1 MRSFRIGRC
10 GNLVPASTQRD
21 KIHTQFCVFVFCKG
35 SGNEARMNE
44 TGKRQLFSRPV
55 QWIFGLG
62 ALVILVAGLWFDWI
76 KWLFVCEVQ
85 WSATVFLLF
94 LPILAMTT
102 DRALLLG
109 AYDIRHKDHGRY
121 LGFLLIFA
129 AASIVW
135 TGQAELALA
144 ESRLDEIVKTRLIPS
159 LLGALVLLAA
169 VVLNLVVTHKVSAER
184 SGGKK
189 FRWQAIDSRM
199 LQGVVFGIAC
209 FLVGQ
214 AIIWLLNLTLC
225 SNLPPPMVDSVQ
237 GFQSWIRRWLPP
249 QLWKGYIGQGGQLG
263 TEASQIGLL
272 ILLLAS
278 FYSYWR
284 LRRIKLPPL
293 CCIALLTIV
302 LVWLF
307 SGFAFFFQ
315 IFRVPTF
322 LPVVVWLLVSSRHPK
337 ADHFYEVLD
346 GGIQPTPSLKFLE
359 VTGDDP
365 RIVVVASAGGGIQAA
380 AWTAQVL
387 AGLDS
392 AAPADQQNSFRTHLR
407 AVSGV
412 SGGSVGLMYYLAAQA
427 SGGATAAAAEAAAES
442 SLSEVTD
449 ALIYE
454 DLKRAFCPFLIRD
467 IYGDRG
473 KALERAW
480 IKNGSHKGDDAY
492 KETLKSATLK
502 QWAEATA
509 RGDLPAVILNSTIV
523 EEGQRLAFSSVP
535 LSTAPGFSGF
545 SEFTRLYPAYD
556 IHVSTAARLSAAF
569 TFVSPAARPALRAQE
584 KELRKMVSKSAENE
598 EQNENLHLVDG
609 GYLDNSGITAL
620 IQLLSEKL
628 AELGTTS
635 PDRIPKKILL
645 LLINAFPLQAKQFVK
660 SHRGTFYQFWAPLL
674 TLFTVRST
682 AHDAMAQR
690 ELILFRDAIRALHG
704 TELSYIDFRFSTA
717 VLGTASAHVAKETP
731 PLSWHLTDSQK
742 KAIAHAWEGV
752 TLQRQ
757 KTLEFLKGGVLPPWP

>member
-1 MRSFRIGRC
+1 
-10 GNLVPASTQRD
+10 
-21 KIHTQFCVFVFCKG
+21 
-35 SGNEARMNE
+35 MNE
-44 TGKRQLFSRPV
+44 IGKSQMFSRPV
-55 QWIFGLG
+55 QWIFGFG
-62 ALVILVAGLWFDWI
+62 MLVIVVAGLWFDWI
-76 KWLFVCEVQ
+76 KCLFICEVQ
-85 WSATVFLLF
+85 WGATVFLLF

-144 ESRLDEIVKTRLIPS
+144 ESRLQETLEARSILSLFGILI
-159 LLGALVLLAA
+159 LLAA
-169 VVLNLVVTHKVSAER
+169 VVLNLAVTHKVSIGTETP
-184 SGGKK
+184 GGKK
-189 FRWQAIDSRM
+189 FSWHAIDSRM
-199 LQGVVFGIAC
+199 LQGVGFGIVC
-209 FLVGQ
+209 FLVGE
-214 AIIWLLNLTLC
+214 AIIWLLYLALC
-225 SNLPPPMVDSVQ
+225 SNLPPPVVDSVQ
-237 GFQSWIRRWLPP
+237 CFQSWIRSWLPP
-249 QLWKGYIGQGGQLG
+249 QLWKGYIGQDGQLG

-278 FYSYWR
+278 LYFYWR
-284 LRRIKLPPL
+284 LRKIKLPPL

-315 IFRVPTF
+315 TFRVPTF
-322 LPVVVWLLVSSRHPK
+322 LPIVVWLLVSSRHPK

-346 GGIQPTPSLKFLE
+346 ESVQATPNLKFLE
-359 VTGDDP
+359 STGDDP

-392 AAPADQQNSFRTHLR
+392 AAPADQQNSFRTFLR

-412 SGGSVGLMYYLAAQA
+412 SGGSVGLMYYLAAQT
-427 SGGATAAAAEAAAES
+427 SGSAAVAAAKAAAES

-449 ALIYE
+449 ALVYD
-454 DLKRAFCPFLIRD
+454 DLQRAFCPFLIHD
-467 IYGDRG
+467 IYRDRG

-480 IKNGSHKGDDAY
+480 IKNGLRSGGDAY

-502 QWAEATA
+502 LWTEATA

-523 EEGQRLAFSSVP
+523 EEGQRLAFSTVS
-535 LSTAPGFSGF
+535 LSTAPGASGF
-545 SEFTRLYPAYD
+545 SEFTKLYPAYD
-556 IHVSTAARLSAAF
+556 IHVSTATRLSAAF

-584 KELRKMVSKSAENE
+584 QELRKIVSKSVGK
-598 EQNENLHLVDG
+598 QDPNENLHLVDG

-620 IQLLSEKL
+620 VQLLGEKL
-628 AELGTTS
+628 AELGKTS
-635 PDRIPKKILL
+635 PNKLPKKILL
-645 LLINAFPLQAKQFVK
+645 LLINSFPLQAQQYVK

-690 ELILFRDAIRALHG
+690 ELILFRDAVRALHG
-704 TELSYIDFRFSTA
+704 IELSYIDFRFSTA
-717 VLGTASAHVAKETP
+717 VQGTASEDVARETP

-742 KAIAHAWEGV
+742 KAIAHAWNGA
-752 TLQRQ
+752 TLQTE
-757 KTLEFLKGGVLPPWP
+757 KTLDFLRRGTLPPWPS